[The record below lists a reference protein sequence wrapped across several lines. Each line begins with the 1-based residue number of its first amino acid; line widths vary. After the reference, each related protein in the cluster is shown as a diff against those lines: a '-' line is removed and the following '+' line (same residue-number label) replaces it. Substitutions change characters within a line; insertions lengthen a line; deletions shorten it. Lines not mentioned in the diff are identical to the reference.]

1 MKCFQTGTGEF
12 GAELGHP
19 CGASQVRRQQ
29 AGATSKH
36 ENLTLHELVVS
47 LFFQESVDSFVQSVT
62 PNLTGDFESPS
73 AACKRYSFQK

>member
-1 MKCFQTGTGEF
+1 MMCFQTGTGEF

-19 CGASQVRRQQ
+19 RGASQVRRQQ

-47 LFFQESVDSFVQSVT
+47 LFFSGVSGELRAERHAQFDRRF
-62 PNLTGDFESPS
+62 
-73 AACKRYSFQK
+73 